1 MELLRQE
8 YWSGLPF
15 PSPGD
20 LPNPGIE
27 PASPA
32 LQADS
37 SSSEPPGEPF
47 ISEVKKLGGTPLLQ
61 SPRSHCQLGGHGRH
75 RRSLFPLAVMLF
87 RALENNCISGL
98 PWLLCT
104 HGQYNHD
111 PRGNA
116 LSTEASSVLQRCS
129 MLYRLCKHSACYAR
143 PDTSDK
149 PSTNHK
155 QQFWIWHNP

>member
-1 MELLRQE
+1 MQLENKSWGCGGVIYSMVTVGPSLSCPTLCSPMDCSPPGSSVHGISQARVLGGLL
-8 YWSGLPF
+8 F
-15 PSPGD
+15 PPPGD

-98 PWLLCT
+98 P
-104 HGQYNHD
+104 
-111 PRGNA
+111 
-116 LSTEASSVLQRCS
+116 
-129 MLYRLCKHSACYAR
+129 
-143 PDTSDK
+143 
-149 PSTNHK
+149 
-155 QQFWIWHNP
+155 